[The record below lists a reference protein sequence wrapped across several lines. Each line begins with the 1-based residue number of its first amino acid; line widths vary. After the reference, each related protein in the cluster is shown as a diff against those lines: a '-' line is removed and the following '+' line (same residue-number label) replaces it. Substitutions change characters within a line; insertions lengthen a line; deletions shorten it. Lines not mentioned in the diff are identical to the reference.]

1 MPAIQRHVAGQ
12 HPLETELFRGPRTA
26 RGAVSGRAGGIV
38 EIRGERVGQELGSA
52 GLDEAAR
59 QSVPNQLDVSSDAGG
74 DHGQSG
80 GHGLEN
86 GVGYALPDRREDED
100 VQSAQDEGDVVPLAE
115 EPDAV
120 FEPEVANRR
129 LELRARGAVA
139 GDDERVAPLVGP
151 GKGAEKSDLILD
163 RVESADGAGY

>member
-1 MPAIQRHVAGQ
+1 MTVRSRNWQC
-12 HPLETELFRGPRTA
+12 RGGRTA
-26 RGAVSGRAGGIV
+26 F
-38 EIRGERVGQELGSA
+38 
-52 GLDEAAR
+52 AA
-59 QSVPNQLDVSSDAGG
+59 
-74 DHGQSG
+74 
-80 GHGLEN
+80 
-86 GVGYALPDRREDED
+86 RREDED

-120 FEPEVANRR
+120 SEPELANRR

-139 GDDERVAPLVGP
+139 GDDERVAPLAGP